1 MAKEKKQIGTQ
12 YTRALFDL
20 QTIDET
26 KRTID
31 VVFATET
38 PVMRRNWDGL
48 FSEILDCNP
57 KSVRMERLKAG
68 APVLDSHS
76 RYSVTTQLG
85 VVENASFKNNE
96 GRATLRFSKRDD
108 VEKVWGDV
116 KDGILRGISV
126 GYNVW
131 AYDITEKMDNSVPEY
146 RAVDWEPLEIS
157 LTPVPADY
165 NSGMRSQETLHEVI
179 INSNI
184 NKNTMAD
191 NITAEERKKI
201 ITEAVRAVGL
211 DDAYAATLVADEN
224 LTVDQARAA
233 IFTKLGEAKPK
244 PAVQNT
250 PAATAEPVPENE
262 AGERAVEIL
271 SAVRA
276 ANFDINYAWELIE
289 DKNMTADKARQ
300 AILTKMSLNQPKP
313 QSSSSNVAVTG
324 QDEAVKTRNAIV
336 TGLSLRGGFVSEKD
350 VAPELLAGSRQFR
363 GTSLLDVAKEALTRA
378 GISFAGLDKMEI
390 VGRAITSSSSD
401 FPVLLQGVIHKVLL
415 NNYQAVSDSWRK
427 WCMVGTVSDFRTHNR
442 LRMGSFGRLD
452 KVKEDG
458 EYKTKSIPDAEQ
470 QGITADTFGNVI
482 NVSRKM
488 IVNDDLNAFSRLAQM
503 LGRAAARSIEIDVY
517 ALLAS
522 NPTMSD
528 GVALFHANHG
538 NLIGTGVVPSAVAF
552 DAMRVL
558 MAQQKDPSGNDFLD
572 LRPSNLLIGITNGA
586 TARVIND
593 ALYDPD
599 TANKLQKPN
608 LAKGIFDNIIDTARI
623 TGTEY
628 YAFADPAE
636 EPTIEV
642 AFLDGVQDPYME
654 QHQPFTQDGMQWKVR
669 LDYGVGAIG
678 WRGAVKNPGA

>member
-1 MAKEKKQIGTQ
+1 MAKEKKQLGTQ
-12 YTRALFDL
+12 YTRALFDI
-20 QTIDET
+20 QTINEE

-48 FSEILDCNP
+48 YNEILDCNP
-57 KSVRMERLKAG
+57 KSVRMDRLNAG

-76 RYSVTTQLG
+76 RWSVTTQLG
-85 VVENASFKNNE
+85 VVENAVFKNKE

-131 AYDITEKMDNSVPEY
+131 AYDITEKQDNSVPEY
-146 RAVDWEPLEIS
+146 RAVDWEPMEIS
-157 LTPVPADY
+157 LTPVPADV
-165 NSGMRSQETLHEVI
+165 NSGTRSQDTLHEVT

-184 NKNTMAD
+184 NKNTMAEKL
-191 NITAEERKKI
+191 TAEER
-201 ITEAVRAVGL
+201 ITQITSAVRAAGF
-211 DDAYAATLVADEN
+211 DDAYATELVDNEALD
-224 LTVDQARAA
+224 VDQARAA
-233 IFTKLGEAKPK
+233 IITKLGEAKPPK
-244 PAVQNT
+244 PAEQNKPT
-250 PAATAEPVPENE
+250 VPAAPVNDVQ
-262 AGERAVEIL
+262 ERATEIL
-271 SAVRA
+271 YAVRA
-276 ANFDINYAWELIE
+276 ANFDLQYAMELIE
-289 DKNMTADKARQ
+289 DKNMTADQARQ
-300 AILTKMSLNQPKP
+300 AILTKMANAQPKP
-313 QSSSSNVAVTG
+313 QSSASNVAITG
-324 QDEAVKTRNAIV
+324 ADETVKTRSAII
-336 TGLSLRGGFVSEKD
+336 TGISLRSGLVQEKD
-350 VAPELLAGSRQFR
+350 VTPELIDGSRQYR
-363 GTSLLDVAKEALTRA
+363 SLSLLDIAEESLTRA
-378 GISFAGLDKMEI
+378 GINYKGMSKMEI
-390 VGRAITSSSSD
+390 VGRAITSSTSD
-401 FPVLLQGVIHKVLL
+401 FPILLQGVIHKVLL

-427 WCMVGTVSDFRTHNR
+427 WCMVGSVSDFRTHNR

-452 KVKEDG
+452 KLKEDG

-470 QGITADTFGNVI
+470 QGITADTFGNII

-488 IVNDDLNAFSRLAQM
+488 IINDDLNAFSRLAQM

-528 GVALFHANHG
+528 GIALFHASHG
-538 NLIGTGVVPSAVAF
+538 NLIGTGVVPSAIAF
-552 DAMRVL
+552 DAMRVA
-558 MAQQKDPSGNDFLD
+558 MATQKDPSNNDFLD
-572 LRPSNLLIGITNGA
+572 LRPSNLLIGLANGG
-586 TARVIND
+586 TAKVIND

-608 LAKGIFDNIIDTARI
+608 LAKGIFNNIIDTPRI

-628 YAFADPAE
+628 YAFADPME

-642 AFLDGVQDPYME
+642 AFLDGIQDPFME
-654 QHQPFTQDGMQWKVR
+654 QHQEFSQDGASWKVR